1 MAGLTCPNCSA
12 VASTSEIASGWCDS
26 CGKRIPASYA
36 AAATAPR
43 REAREAL
50 LTATSARPARTRQ
63 PIVATLIAAL
73 LGALVYGVLMIGPLH
88 RTGYIL
94 MVGVGFAILLAAVSL
109 GQIVDGMFIKER
121 K

>member
-1 MAGLTCPNCSA
+1 MAGLTCPNCNA

-26 CGKRIPASYA
+26 CGKRIPSSYA

-43 REAREAL
+43 RAARDAL
-50 LTATSARPARTRQ
+50 LASTTAKPARTRK
-63 PIVATLIAAL
+63 PIVGTLIGML
-73 LGALVYGVLMIGPLH
+73 LGVLVYGMLMIGPLH

-94 MVGVGFAILLAAVSL
+94 MVGVGFAILLAAISL
-109 GQIVDGMFIKER
+109 GQIVDGMFVKER